1 MTLLAVVVGYLLGT
15 IPTGYLLTRWLAGA
29 DLRSIGS
36 GGTGATNAQRALGW
50 KWGVVVLLGDLA
62 KGALAVI
69 AARALDAGQ
78 SAEAVAG
85 ASAVIGHCWPIWL
98 RFRGGKGVATGAGAA
113 VALSPWALLLIPIVV
128 IPIALTRYVSLGSLV
143 GALAGI
149 VVFGVLSVLD
159 AEPFASVAFAA
170 IVAVVIWLKHRG
182 NIERLIAGTERKI
195 GNRSPAG
202 S

>member
-1 MTLLAVVVGYLLGT
+1 MTLLAAVAGYLLGT

-29 DLRSIGS
+29 DLRSVGS

-62 KGALAVI
+62 KGTLAVVV
-69 AARALDAGQ
+69 ARGLGAGQ
-78 SAEAVAG
+78 TAEAIAG
-85 ASAVIGHCWPIWL
+85 AAAVIGHCWPIWL

-113 VALSPWALLLIPIVV
+113 VALSPWALLLIPVVV
-128 IPIALTRYVSLGSLV
+128 IPIALTRYVSLGSLI

-149 VVFGVLSVLD
+149 VVFGVLSAFG
-159 AEPFASVAFAA
+159 AEPFATVAFAA
-170 IVAVVIWLKHRG
+170 IVAVVIWVKHRG

-202 S
+202 L